1 MGAATFKIKVL
12 PKRMATKGEAANYCG
27 LPVKRFEVAVPFRP
41 VRMPTGDDLYD
52 LQDCDRWIESIK
64 AGAPDNDVEAII
76 GRLGK

>member
-27 LPVKRFEVAVPFRP
+27 LPVKRFEAAVPFRP